1 MHLVVSCSIVF
12 LLSAAA
18 ANCQEQALTQDTS
31 FAQSLERVEDTLNSA
46 FSGVGPVK
54 TIITG
59 VIRTTGAGWGISFA
73 VIWRNVDPA
82 TSGQLAAEIR
92 GYDGK
97 LQWASDKEF
106 NYRGVS
112 VSAFPRGMWDT
123 SVPSSPVVSEADL
136 DQEVLDF
143 AQYIRSRIAMTGIRT
158 GGTPKTMNSADAYG
172 ISAYDVY
179 LVRDPSAFSFDAQ
192 TSELLPTSEED
203 ARLHIALLDNDLSAL
218 AAELHGSKTPP
229 PMAVNEFISSLLGLY
244 LRITV
249 GLNDANGLDQSLDDL
264 LQSLSDPRSRRA
276 IERVRQ
282 ILKEA
287 IRERLAVVFEPT
299 R

>member
-1 MHLVVSCSIVF
+1 MHPAVPCSIVF

-18 ANCQEQALTQDTS
+18 ADCQEQALTQDRS
-31 FAQSLERVEDTLNSA
+31 FAQSLERIEDTLNSA
-46 FSGVGPVK
+46 FIGVGPVK

-59 VIRTTGAGWGISFA
+59 VIRTAGAGWGISFA

-82 TSGQLAAEIR
+82 ASGQLAAEIR

-106 NYRGVS
+106 NYRGVA
-112 VSAFPRGMWDT
+112 VSALPRGMWDT
-123 SVPSSPVVSEADL
+123 SVPSSPFVSEADL

-143 AQYIRSRIAMTGIRT
+143 AQYIRRQIAITGIKT
-158 GGTPKTMNSADAYG
+158 EGTLKTMNSADAYG

-179 LVRDPSAFSFDAQ
+179 LVRNPRAFTHDEQ
-192 TSELLPTSEED
+192 TFELLPTSGED
-203 ARLHIALLDNDLSAL
+203 ARLYIALLDDDLSAL
-218 AAELHGSKTPP
+218 ASELHGGQPP
-229 PMAVNEFISSLLGLY
+229 LPIAVNEFISSLLGLH

-249 GLNDANGLDQSLDDL
+249 ERSDANSLDHSLDDL
-264 LQSLSDPRSRRA
+264 LRSLSDPRSRRA

-287 IRERLAVVFEPT
+287 AREGLAVVFEPT